1 MVLIARRHRKFTQPS
16 AAVARGNLDRS
27 RPDDDIGQIGPC
39 NNRAEVDFMASLRD
53 LRAERLLSVRELAR
67 QASVAPSTIFLIE
80 AGRTIPRQRVARQI
94 ARALHVE
101 PIEV

>member
-1 MVLIARRHRKFTQPS
+1 
-16 AAVARGNLDRS
+16 
-27 RPDDDIGQIGPC
+27 
-39 NNRAEVDFMASLRD
+39 MASLRD

-94 ARALHVE
+94 AQALHVE
-101 PIEV
+101 PMEVDELRRRIEVTKQRRPRPPHST